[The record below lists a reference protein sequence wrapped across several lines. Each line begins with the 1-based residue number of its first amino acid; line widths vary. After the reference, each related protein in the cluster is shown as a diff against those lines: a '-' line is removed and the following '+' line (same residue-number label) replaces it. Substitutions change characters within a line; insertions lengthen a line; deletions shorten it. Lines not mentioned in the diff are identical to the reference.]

1 MDLKVVT
8 KRHFNEPWDNFDEP
22 SAPGIR
28 DLQRA
33 VAGIRLHHG
42 QPVFLL
48 TWLAGV
54 KVMRV
59 GKMRWANTIQ
69 RIRVEKAPVRCE
81 ITGLWLRSYEMVDIR
96 IPRWG
101 IRQLIPRERGGE
113 ASHNAGRYLW
123 HDPKTGEKLHVPI
136 DLLGEYPE
144 HGLYLELP
152 LPSLGIIA
160 RHDPDGQCCYERAI
174 QAQNCY
180 GYYRPP
186 NNDDVRVLREKFAGF
201 LRAVPERLA
210 GEAPA
215 ESEQAAIA
223 REITELNNA
232 NDAAFWN
239 DQKER
244 TRENIIR
251 PFAGNFVT
259 VPGSRPEAP
268 S

>member
-1 MDLKVVT
+1 MDLKVLT

-54 KVMRV
+54 KVWRA
-59 GKMRWANTIQ
+59 GKTRWANTIQ
-69 RIRVEKAPVRCE
+69 RIRVEQPPKLDFK
-81 ITGLWLRSYEMVDIR
+81 TGLFTRSHEMVDIR

-123 HDPKTGEKLHVPI
+123 HDPRTGAKLETPI
-136 DLLGEYPE
+136 DLLGEYPAE
-144 HGLYLELP
+144 GLYLEIP
-152 LPSLGIIA
+152 LPSLAIIA
-160 RHDPDGQCCYERAI
+160 IHDPTGQCCYERAI
-174 QAQNCY
+174 RAENCY
-180 GYYRPP
+180 GLYRPP

-201 LRAVPERLA
+201 MRVVPERLA
-210 GEAPA
+210 GDDPTKSEEAI
-215 ESEQAAIA
+215 IA
-223 REITELNNA
+223 RELHDENVA
-232 NDAAFWN
+232 NDAAFWAT
-239 DQKER
+239 QKEAA
-244 TRENIIR
+244 REGIIR

-259 VPGSRPEAP
+259 VPGSRPETP